1 MFVSTKLSSPESSI
15 KNHNHQFNNF
25 KDWVN
30 FFQDQQI
37 STAVKTEQAE
47 NYLRD
52 LIQQVDVA
60 GLEWLDQPRHVEQH
74 FLNSTTKPAQSSSL
88 M

>member
-15 KNHNHQFNNF
+15 KIHNHQFNNF

-37 STAVKTEQAE
+37 STAVKT
-47 NYLRD
+47 
-52 LIQQVDVA
+52 
-60 GLEWLDQPRHVEQH
+60 
-74 FLNSTTKPAQSSSL
+74 
-88 M
+88 

>member
-1 MFVSTKLSSPESSI
+1 MFISTKLSSPESSI

-47 NYLRD
+47 NY
-52 LIQQVDVA
+52 
-60 GLEWLDQPRHVEQH
+60 
-74 FLNSTTKPAQSSSL
+74 
-88 M
+88 